1 MEFYLETLAQVSKM
15 KTVTIL
21 KTIGFFIGWLLS
33 FQLLGVG
40 TSLMNQPSNISF
52 TFGVLASLA
61 TVVTIFYFAWN
72 LGVNMSKLSREYLE
86 SREVKQDKKE
96 EL

>member
-1 MEFYLETLAQVSKM
+1 M

-52 TFGVLASLA
+52 TFGVLASVA
-61 TVVTIFYFAWN
+61 TFGTIFYFAWN
-72 LGVNMSKLSREYLE
+72 VGGYMAKLLGEYRDSE
-86 SREVKQDKKE
+86 KINKFKQK
-96 EL
+96 

>member
-1 MEFYLETLAQVSKM
+1 M
-15 KTVTIL
+15 KTTTIL

-40 TSLMNQPSNISF
+40 THLMSQPSNISF

-61 TVVTIFYFAWN
+61 TLGTIFYFAWN
-72 LGVNMSKLSREYLE
+72 VGGYMAKLSREYNE
-86 SREVKQDKKE
+86 SEKIKNKINKFKQK
-96 EL
+96 

>member
-1 MEFYLETLAQVSKM
+1 M
-15 KTVTIL
+15 KTTTIL

-33 FQLLGVG
+33 FQLIGVG

-61 TVVTIFYFAWN
+61 TLGIIFYFAWN
-72 LGVNMSKLSREYLE
+72 VGGYMAKLSREHSE
-86 SREVKQDKKE
+86 SKEVKQNKQE

>member
-1 MEFYLETLAQVSKM
+1 M
-15 KTVTIL
+15 KTTTIL

-40 TSLMNQPSNISF
+40 TYLMNQPSNISF
-52 TFGVLASLA
+52 TFGVLASVA
-61 TVVTIFYFAWN
+61 TLGTIFYFAWKF
-72 LGVNMSKLSREYLE
+72 GGYMAKLSREHSE
-86 SREVKQDKKE
+86 SKEVKQDKKE

>member
-1 MEFYLETLAQVSKM
+1 M
-15 KTVTIL
+15 KTTTIL

-52 TFGVLASLA
+52 TFGVLASVA
-61 TVVTIFYFAWN
+61 TLGTIFYFAWKF
-72 LGVNMSKLSREYLE
+72 GGYMAKLSREYSE
-86 SREVKQDKKE
+86 SKEVKQDKKE